1 MEICRLEH
9 IHKDYRMGETV
20 TPLKD
25 INVTVNSGDFIAVEG
40 PSGMGKSTLLYVI
53 GTLLKADD
61 GKIFFDGRDISA
73 MTDREQTTLRGEKIG
88 FLFQDSSLIQA
99 LTLRENLEFAQT
111 LGGKRKA
118 DPAKVD
124 EMLDRVGLTERA
136 NFLPYQLSGG
146 QRRRAMVAR
155 ALIHSPDLILADEP
169 TNDLDDVWAERVVSM
184 LQEESQRGAA
194 VVMVTH
200 NTRWSACASSRY
212 RLDDG
217 VLLRQKEACTEER
230 AITSE

>member
-25 INVTVNSGDFIAVEG
+25 VDLTVNSGDFIAVEG

-61 GKIFFDGRDISA
+61 GKIFFDGKDISS
-73 MTDREQTTLRGEKIG
+73 MNDREQTNLRGEKIG

-118 DPAKVD
+118 DPARVD
-124 EMLDRVGLTERA
+124 EMLERVGLADRA
-136 NFLPYQLSGG
+136 GFLPYQLSGG

-155 ALIHSPDLILADEP
+155 ALIHAPGLILADEP
-169 TNDLDDVWAERVVSM
+169 TNDLDDLWAEKVVSL
-184 LQEESQRGAA
+184 LQEEADRGAA

-200 NTRWSACASSRY
+200 NTRWSTCASACY

-217 VLLRQKEACTEER
+217 VLIRQR
-230 AITSE
+230 

>member
-25 INVTVNSGDFIAVEG
+25 INITVNSGDFVAVEG

-61 GKIFFDGRDISA
+61 GKIFFDGKDVMS
-73 MTDREQTTLRGEKIG
+73 MTDREQTSLRGEKVG

-99 LTLRENLEFAQT
+99 LTLRENMEFAQT

-124 EMLDRVGLTERA
+124 EMLERVGLTERA

-155 ALIHSPDLILADEP
+155 ALIHTPDLILADEP
-169 TNDLDDVWAERVVSM
+169 TNDLDDVWAEKVVSM
-184 LQEESQRGAA
+184 LQEESRRGAA
-194 VVMVTH
+194 VIMVTH
-200 NTRWSACASSRY
+200 NTRWSAQASVRY

-217 VLLRQKEACTEER
+217 VLLRQEEACEE
-230 AITSE
+230 

>member
-9 IHKDYRMGETV
+9 IHKDYRMGEIV

-25 INVTVNSGDFIAVEG
+25 INIAVNSGDFIAVEG

-61 GKIFFDGRDISA
+61 GKIFFDGKDVMS
-73 MTDREQTTLRGEKIG
+73 MTDREQTSLRGEKVG

-124 EMLDRVGLTERA
+124 EMLERVGLAERA

-155 ALIHSPDLILADEP
+155 ALIHTPDLILADEP
-169 TNDLDDVWAERVVSM
+169 TNDLDDVWAEKVVSM
-184 LQEESQRGAA
+184 LQEESRRGAA
-194 VVMVTH
+194 VIMVTH
-200 NTRWSACASSRY
+200 NTRWSAQASVRY

-217 VLLRQKEACTEER
+217 VLLQQEEACRE
-230 AITSE
+230 

>member
-25 INVTVNSGDFIAVEG
+25 INLTVNSGEFIAVEG

-61 GKIFFDGRDISA
+61 GKIFFAGKDVVS
-73 MTDREQTTLRGEKIG
+73 MTDREQTSLRGEKVG

-124 EMLDRVGLTERA
+124 EMLERVGLTERA

-155 ALIHSPDLILADEP
+155 ALIHTPDLILADEP
-169 TNDLDDVWAERVVSM
+169 TNDLDDVWAEKVVSM
-184 LQEESQRGAA
+184 LQEESRRGAA
-194 VVMVTH
+194 VIMVTH
-200 NTRWSACASSRY
+200 NTRWSAQASVRY

-217 VLLRQKEACTEER
+217 VLLQQEEACGE
-230 AITSE
+230 

>member
-25 INVTVNSGDFIAVEG
+25 INFAVNSGDFIAVEG

-53 GTLLKADD
+53 GMLLKADD
-61 GKIFFDGRDISA
+61 GHLFFDGKDVST
-73 MTDREQTTLRGEKIG
+73 MTDREQTTLRGETIG

-111 LGGKRKA
+111 LGGRRKA
-118 DPAKVD
+118 DPAKID
-124 EMLDRVGLTERA
+124 EMLERVGLTERA

-155 ALIHSPDLILADEP
+155 ALIHAPALILAHEP
-169 TNDLDDVWAERVVSM
+169 TNDLDDVWAEKVVSL
-184 LQEESQRGAA
+184 LQEEAQRGAA

-200 NTRWSACASSRY
+200 NVHWASKAGTRL
-212 RLDDG
+212 RLEDG
-217 VLLRQKEACTEER
+217 VLV
-230 AITSE
+230 AITE

>member
-25 INVTVNSGDFIAVEG
+25 INITVNSGEFIAVEG

-61 GKIFFDGRDISA
+61 GRIFFDGKDVMS
-73 MTDREQTTLRGEKIG
+73 MTDREQTSLRGEKVG

-124 EMLDRVGLTERA
+124 EMLERVGLTERA

-155 ALIHSPDLILADEP
+155 ALIHTPDLILADEP
-169 TNDLDDVWAERVVSM
+169 TNDLDDVWAEKVVSM
-184 LQEESQRGAA
+184 LQEESRRGAA
-194 VVMVTH
+194 VIMVTH
-200 NTRWSACASSRY
+200 NTRWSAQASVRY

-217 VLLRQKEACTEER
+217 VLLQQEEACGE
-230 AITSE
+230 

>member
-25 INVTVNSGDFIAVEG
+25 INLTVNSGEFLAVEG

-61 GKIFFDGRDISA
+61 GKIFFAGKDVVS
-73 MTDREQTTLRGEKIG
+73 MTDREQTSLRGEKVG

-124 EMLDRVGLTERA
+124 EMLERVGLTERA

-155 ALIHSPDLILADEP
+155 ALIHTPDLILADEP
-169 TNDLDDVWAERVVSM
+169 TNDLDDVWAEKVVSM
-184 LQEESQRGAA
+184 LQEESRRGAA
-194 VVMVTH
+194 VIMVTH
-200 NTRWSACASSRY
+200 NTRWSAQASVRY

-217 VLLRQKEACTEER
+217 VLLQQEEACGE
-230 AITSE
+230 

>member
-1 MEICRLEH
+1 MEICTLSH
-9 IHKDYRMGETV
+9 VAKNYRMGEVV

-25 INVTVNSGDFIAVEG
+25 VSLEIRSGDFIAVEG

-53 GTLLKADD
+53 GTLLKADS
-61 GKIFFDGRDISA
+61 GTICFDGRDIASLS
-73 MTDREQTTLRGEKIG
+73 DREQTTLRGEKIG
-88 FLFQDSSLIQA
+88 FLFQDSNLIQA

-118 DPAKVD
+118 DPARVD
-124 EMLDRVGLTERA
+124 ELLEQLGLSDRA

-146 QRRRAMVAR
+146 QRRRAMAAR
-155 ALIHSPDLILADEP
+155 ALIHGPSLILADEP
-169 TNDLDDVWAERVVSM
+169 TNDLDEHWAEKIITL
-184 LQEESQRGAA
+184 LQEEARRGAA

-200 NTRWSACASSRY
+200 NTRWSECASVCY

-217 VLLRQKEACTEER
+217 MLIKG
-230 AITSE
+230 

>member
-25 INVTVNSGDFIAVEG
+25 INITVNSGDFVAVEG

-61 GKIFFDGRDISA
+61 GRIFFDGKDVMS
-73 MTDREQTTLRGEKIG
+73 MTDREQTSLRGEKVG

-111 LGGKRKA
+111 MGGKRKA

-124 EMLDRVGLTERA
+124 EMLERVGLTERA

-155 ALIHSPDLILADEP
+155 ALIHTPDLILADEP
-169 TNDLDDVWAERVVSM
+169 TNDLDDVWAEKVVSM
-184 LQEESQRGAA
+184 LQEESRRGAA
-194 VVMVTH
+194 VIMVTH
-200 NTRWSACASSRY
+200 NTRWSAQASVRY

-217 VLLRQKEACTEER
+217 VLLQQEEACGE
-230 AITSE
+230 

>member
-9 IHKDYRMGETV
+9 VHKDYRMGEIV

-25 INVTVNSGDFIAVEG
+25 VNMSVNSGDFIAVEG

-53 GTLLKADD
+53 GTLLKADE
-61 GKIFFDGRDISA
+61 GKILFDGQDVTT
-73 MTDREQTTLRGEKIG
+73 MTDREQTNLRGEKVG

-99 LTLRENLEFAQT
+99 LTLRENLVFAQT

-118 DPAKVD
+118 DPARVD
-124 EMLDRVGLTERA
+124 EMLERLGLSDRA

-146 QRRRAMVAR
+146 QRRRAMAAR
-155 ALIHSPDLILADEP
+155 ALIHNPVLILADEP
-169 TNDLDDVWAERVVSM
+169 TNDLDDHWAEKIVSL
-184 LQEESQRGAA
+184 LQEETKRGAA

-200 NTRWSACASSRY
+200 NSRWSACASIRY

-217 VLLRQKEACTEER
+217 VLFQQN
-230 AITSE
+230 

>member
-1 MEICRLEH
+1 
-9 IHKDYRMGETV
+9 MGEIV

-25 INVTVNSGDFIAVEG
+25 INITVNSGDFIAVEG

-53 GTLLKADD
+53 GMLLKADD
-61 GKIFFDGRDISA
+61 GHLSFDGKDVSA
-73 MTDREQTTLRGEKIG
+73 MTDREQTTLRGETIG

-111 LGGKRKA
+111 LGGRRKA
-118 DPAKVD
+118 DPAKID

-155 ALIHSPDLILADEP
+155 ALIHAPALILADEP
-169 TNDLDDVWAERVVSM
+169 TNDLDDVWAEKVVSL
-184 LQEESQRGAA
+184 LQEEAQRGAA
-194 VVMVTH
+194 VIMVTH
-200 NTRWSACASSRY
+200 NARWASKAGTRL
-212 RLDDG
+212 RLEDG
-217 VLLRQKEACTEER
+217 MLTD
-230 AITSE
+230 ITG

>member
-25 INVTVNSGDFIAVEG
+25 INITVNSGDFVAVEG

-61 GKIFFDGRDISA
+61 GKIFFDGKDVMS
-73 MTDREQTTLRGEKIG
+73 MTDREQTSLRGEKVG

-124 EMLDRVGLTERA
+124 EMLERVGLTERA

-155 ALIHSPDLILADEP
+155 ALIHTPDLILADEP
-169 TNDLDDVWAERVVSM
+169 TNDLDDVWAEKVVSM

-194 VVMVTH
+194 VIMVTH
-200 NTRWSACASSRY
+200 NTRWSAQASVRY

-217 VLLRQKEACTEER
+217 VLLQQEEACEE
-230 AITSE
+230 

>member
-9 IHKDYRMGETV
+9 IHKDYKMGEVV

-25 INVTVNSGDFIAVEG
+25 INVTISSGDFIAVEG

-53 GTLLKADD
+53 GTLLKADE
-61 GKIFFDGRDISA
+61 GRILFGGQEVNS
-73 MTDREQTTLRGEKIG
+73 MTDREQTSLRGEKIG
-88 FLFQDSSLIQA
+88 FLFQDSNLIQA
-99 LTLRENLEFAQT
+99 LSLRENLEFAQT

-124 EMLDRVGLTERA
+124 EMVERLGLSDRA

-146 QRRRAMVAR
+146 QRRRAMAAR
-155 ALIHSPDLILADEP
+155 ALIHSPELILADEP
-169 TNDLDDVWAERVVSM
+169 TNDLDDHWAEKIVAL
-184 LQEESQRGAA
+184 LQEEARRGAA

-200 NTRWSACASSRY
+200 NARWSERASIRY

-217 VLLRQKEACTEER
+217 LLIRQTETC
-230 AITSE
+230 AV

>member
-1 MEICRLEH
+1 MEVCRLEH

-25 INVTVNSGDFIAVEG
+25 INITINSGDFIAVEG

-61 GKIFFDGRDISA
+61 GRIFYEGREVSS
-73 MTDREQTTLRGEKIG
+73 MTDKEQTALRGEKVG

-124 EMLDRVGLTERA
+124 EMLERVGLTDRA

-155 ALIHSPDLILADEP
+155 ALIHAPGLILADEP
-169 TNDLDDVWAERVVSM
+169 TNDLDDLWAEKVVSL
-184 LQEESQRGAA
+184 LQEEAQRGAA

-200 NTRWSACASSRY
+200 NTRWSACASARY

-217 VLLRQKEACTEER
+217 VLLQDACAEQQ
-230 AITSE
+230 AVTSE

>member
-9 IHKDYRMGETV
+9 IHKDYKMGEVV

-25 INVTVNSGDFIAVEG
+25 INVTINSGDFIAVEG

-61 GKIFFDGRDISA
+61 GKIFFGGKDVMS
-73 MTDREQTTLRGEKIG
+73 MTDREQTSLRGEKVG

-124 EMLDRVGLTERA
+124 EMLERVGLTERA

-155 ALIHSPDLILADEP
+155 ALIHTPDLILADEP
-169 TNDLDDVWAERVVSM
+169 TNDLDDVWAEKVVSM
-184 LQEESQRGAA
+184 LQEESRRGAA
-194 VVMVTH
+194 VIMVTH
-200 NTRWSACASSRY
+200 NTRWSAQASVRY

-217 VLLRQKEACTEER
+217 LLIRQTETC
-230 AITSE
+230 AV

>member
-1 MEICRLEH
+1 MEICKLEH
-9 IHKDYRMGETV
+9 IHKDYKMSETV

-25 INVTVNSGDFIAVEG
+25 VNLTVRSGDFIAVEG

-53 GTLLKADD
+53 GTLLKADE
-61 GKIFFDGRDISA
+61 GTISFDGQDVSV
-73 MTDREQTTLRGEKIG
+73 MSDRQQTSLRGEKIG
-88 FLFQDSSLIQA
+88 FLFQDSNLIQA

-124 EMLDRVGLTERA
+124 EMLERVGLTDRA

-155 ALIHSPDLILADEP
+155 ALIHAPGLILADEP
-169 TNDLDDVWAERVVSM
+169 TNDLDDLWAEKVVSL
-184 LQEESQRGAA
+184 LQEEAQRGAA

-200 NTRWSACASSRY
+200 NTRWSACASARY

-217 VLLRQKEACTEER
+217 VLLQQKDAC
-230 AITSE
+230 AK

>member
-25 INVTVNSGDFIAVEG
+25 INITVNSGDFIAVEG

-61 GKIFFDGRDISA
+61 GKIFFGGKDVMS
-73 MTDREQTTLRGEKIG
+73 MTDREQTSLRGEKVG

-124 EMLDRVGLTERA
+124 EMLERVGLSERA

-155 ALIHSPDLILADEP
+155 ALIHTPDLILADEP
-169 TNDLDDVWAERVVSM
+169 TNDLDDVWAEKVVSM
-184 LQEESQRGAA
+184 LQEESRRGSA
-194 VVMVTH
+194 VIMVTH
-200 NTRWSACASSRY
+200 NTRWSAQASVRY

-217 VLLRQKEACTEER
+217 VLLQQKEACEE
-230 AITSE
+230 

>member
-25 INVTVNSGDFIAVEG
+25 INITVNSGDFVAVEG

-61 GKIFFDGRDISA
+61 GKIFFDGKDVMS
-73 MTDREQTTLRGEKIG
+73 MTDREQTSLRGEKVG

-124 EMLDRVGLTERA
+124 EMLERVGLTERA

-155 ALIHSPDLILADEP
+155 ALIHTPDLILADEP
-169 TNDLDDVWAERVVSM
+169 TNDLDDVWAEKVVSM
-184 LQEESQRGAA
+184 LQEESRRGAA
-194 VVMVTH
+194 VIMVTH
-200 NTRWSACASSRY
+200 NTRWSAQASVRY

-217 VLLRQKEACTEER
+217 VLLQQQEEACGE
-230 AITSE
+230 

>member
-25 INVTVNSGDFIAVEG
+25 INLTVNSGEFIAVEG

-61 GKIFFDGRDISA
+61 GKIFFAGKDVVS
-73 MTDREQTTLRGEKIG
+73 MTDREQTSLRGEKVG

-124 EMLDRVGLTERA
+124 EMLERVGLTERA

-155 ALIHSPDLILADEP
+155 ALIHTPDLILADEP
-169 TNDLDDVWAERVVSM
+169 TNDLDDLWAEKVVSM
-184 LQEESQRGAA
+184 LQEESRRGAA
-194 VVMVTH
+194 VIMVTH
-200 NTRWSACASSRY
+200 NTRWSAQASVRY

-217 VLLRQKEACTEER
+217 VLLQQEEACRE
-230 AITSE
+230 